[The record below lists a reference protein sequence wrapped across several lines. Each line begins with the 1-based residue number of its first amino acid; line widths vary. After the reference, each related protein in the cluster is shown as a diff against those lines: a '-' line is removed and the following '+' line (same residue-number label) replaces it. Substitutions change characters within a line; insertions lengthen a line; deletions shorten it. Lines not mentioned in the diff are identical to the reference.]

1 MSAGLQLTRNALLSI
16 DDLDMIE
23 HGAARILETS
33 GVRVIDDAVRAQLVS
48 AGFAARGD
56 RVLIESDTVRA
67 FLSEERERNGSAFS
81 AQPEPPPA
89 DEPIRLSTIQYP
101 LQVHDLDTDA
111 IVPFTTDRLIE
122 AVKLVDVLHDR
133 GVATS
138 PPGTP
143 SDAPPALQPVI
154 QYWVAAT
161 YSRQGKRPID
171 AKAGESM
178 THVFEMADILG
189 HPVRHL
195 PVYVFSPLTL
205 CGESL
210 RCVLRY
216 RDRLDGFGVSSMP
229 SVGLTASINAR
240 HAFALAAAEVIG
252 SAILVREIVNLPVN
266 WYVNLFPI
274 DLGSMAM
281 VFGSPEGVLLELM
294 GNEVTAFL
302 KGHPRKAGTSA
313 FHTNAKLPGAQSCSE
328 KASAMSIGALLGGRY
343 FGCGGSLSLDE
354 IFSAEQLIY
363 DLEIK
368 DHVERLLRGFDSTCD
383 VDDCVA
389 EVAEALEH
397 GSFAALDAT
406 SSEYRDVYWRP
417 SLFERDFVNAWK
429 QRGEPRARKR
439 AHQMARDLVASHDYQ
454 LNDDLQQGIDG
465 VLADA
470 KRAFDGNSS

>member
-1 MSAGLQLTRNALLSI
+1 MSAGLQLTRNTLLSI

-23 HGAARILETS
+23 GALLRILETH
-33 GVRVIDDAVRAQLVS
+33 GIRVIDDALRGQLAS
-48 AGFAARGD
+48 AGFTERGD
-56 RVLIESDTVRA
+56 RVLLGSDTVRA
-67 FLSEERERNGSAFS
+67 FLSEERERNGNAFTEN
-81 AQPEPPPA
+81 PESPPA

-101 LQVHDLDTDA
+101 LQVHDLDADA

-133 GVATS
+133 GVASS

-178 THVFEMADILG
+178 PYVFEMADILG

-210 RCVLRY
+210 RCVLEHRG
-216 RDRLDGFGVSSMP
+216 RLDAFGVSSMP

-240 HAFALAAAEVIG
+240 HAFALSAAEVIG
-252 SAILVREIVNLPVN
+252 SAILVREIVDLPVN
-266 WYVNLFPI
+266 WHANLFPI

-281 VFGSPEGVLLELM
+281 VFGSPESLLLELM

-302 KGHPRKAGTSA
+302 KGHPWRPGTSA

-328 KASAMSIGALLGGRY
+328 KASAMSIGATLGGRH
-343 FGCGGSLSLDE
+343 FGSGGSLSLDE
-354 IFSAEQLIY
+354 IFSPEQLLY
-363 DLEIK
+363 DIEIK
-368 DHVERLLRGFDSTCD
+368 DHVERLLRGFDSGGD
-383 VDDCVA
+383 VDACVA
-389 EVAEALEH
+389 EVAEALEQ
-397 GSFAALDAT
+397 GSFAALDST
-406 SSEYRDVYWRP
+406 LNEYRDVYWHP

-429 QRGEPRARKR
+429 QKGGPRTRER
-439 AHQMARDLVASHDYQ
+439 AHQ
-454 LNDDLQQGIDG
+454 IDRKS
-465 VLADA
+465 VV
-470 KRAFDGNSS
+470 